1 MSEFVYIGG
10 FLDTVELQ
18 ATVEITPKP
27 IFREGQAVRL
37 KLAATKIFSNIVKIT
52 YEPQY

>member
-18 ATVEITPKP
+18 ATVEIMPDHY
-27 IFREGQAVRL
+27 GAVGVFFGNSDTTR
-37 KLAATKIFSNIVKIT
+37 TC
-52 YEPQY
+52 P